1 MKTCANL
8 CKSASYFQRTELL
21 HVAYISI
28 GSNIGNKLENCKKGV
43 DALIRSDSVI
53 LKAQSPYY
61 KTDPVDYTDQDWFIN
76 YVIKIKTSLDPFEL
90 LNRLKSIQ
98 RDAGRINDA
107 VRFGPRILDLDIIL
121 FDDAVINSENLIIPH
136 PRMHKRRFVLK
147 PICDIDVEIIHPV
160 FKKNM
165 KYLIDNMD
173 DEEQG
178 IEEYKCDY

>member
-1 MKTCANL
+1 MKGHT
-8 CKSASYFQRTELL
+8 
-21 HVAYISI
+21 AYISV

-43 DALIRSDSVI
+43 DALIRSDSVTM
-53 LKAQSPYY
+53 KAQSPCY
-61 KTDPVDYTDQDWFIN
+61 KTDPVDYPDQDWFIN
-76 YVIKIKTSLDPFEL
+76 YVIKIETLLDPFEL

-98 RDAGRINDA
+98 QDAGRIRDEI
-107 VRFGPRILDLDIIL
+107 RFGPRILDLDIIL
-121 FDDAVINSENLIIPH
+121 FGDAVIDSENLVIPH

-147 PICDIDVEIIHPV
+147 PICDIDAEIIHPV

-165 KYLIDNMD
+165 KYLLYNMD

>member
-43 DALIRSDSVI
+43 DALTKSGSVI
-53 LKAQSPYY
+53 LKARSSCY
-61 KTDPVDYTDQDWFIN
+61 KTDPVDYPDQDWFIN
-76 YVIKIKTSLDPFEL
+76 YVIKIETSLDPFEL

-98 RDAGRINDA
+98 KDAGRIRDEI
-107 VRFGPRILDLDIIL
+107 RFGPRILDLDIIL
-121 FDDAVINSENLIIPH
+121 FDDTVINSENLTIPH

-147 PICDIDVEIIHPV
+147 PVCDIDSKIIHPV
-160 FKKNM
+160 LKKNM
-165 KYLIDNMD
+165 KYLLDSLH
-173 DEEQG
+173 EEQG

>member
-1 MKTCANL
+1 MKNHIAFIC
-8 CKSASYFQRTELL
+8 
-21 HVAYISI
+21 V

-43 DALIRSDSVI
+43 DALIRSDSVT
-53 LKAQSPYY
+53 LKAQSLCY
-61 KTDPVDYTDQDWFIN
+61 KTDPVDYLNQDWFIN
-76 YVIKIKTSLDPFEL
+76 YVIKIETSLDPFKL

-98 RDAGRINDA
+98 KDAGRVNDTI
-107 VRFGPRILDLDIIL
+107 RFGPRILDMDIIL
-121 FDDAVINSENLIIPH
+121 FDDAVIISENLTIPH

-147 PICDIDVEIIHPV
+147 PVCDIDAEIIHPV